1 LGTNDLTCIVTN
13 HICGDL
19 QVRSDRELARVIA
32 EMFKGT
38 ELEAST
44 VVAFPDQTLA
54 NKASKK
60 WGDSYRGKMI
70 VIDSKGKKTKSRSG
84 GGGGFGAKS
93 DASAQP
99 KTSAVSQMFRSKGLG
114 GFLGLLFQINFHVA
128 ISLSLYAAAALH
140 PPPHERLC
148 IPHLTTPVYDLA
160 SIRLQVPDG
169 TEVLVVVAPGT
180 KQLKAL
186 ESAANELGMGCLIIV
201 VNPRFSEKRFESP
214 EQEKFFKEEFISVY
228 HLQPNPVPTWNG
240 GVLYRS
246 FPDDW
251 TLAIPRKI
259 GPPRV
264 LSTSPT
270 LWSTDEMEGVL
281 KGESGKEGDDPGGDI
296 FGAVGDSITNA
307 FGFLKGN

>member
-1 LGTNDLTCIVTN
+1 
-13 HICGDL
+13 
-19 QVRSDRELARVIA
+19 
-32 EMFKGT
+32 
-38 ELEAST
+38 
-44 VVAFPDQTLA
+44 
-54 NKASKK
+54 
-60 WGDSYRGKMI
+60 
-70 VIDSKGKKTKSRSG
+70 
-84 GGGGFGAKS
+84 
-93 DASAQP
+93 
-99 KTSAVSQMFRSKGLG
+99 
-114 GFLGLLFQINFHVA
+114 
-128 ISLSLYAAAALH
+128 
-140 PPPHERLC
+140 
-148 IPHLTTPVYDLA
+148 
-160 SIRLQVPDG
+160 
-169 TEVLVVVAPGT
+169 VVVAPGT

-186 ESAANELGMGCLIIV
+186 ESAARELGMGCLIIV

-264 LSTSPT
+264 LATSPS

-296 FGAVGDSITNA
+296 FGAVGDTITNA